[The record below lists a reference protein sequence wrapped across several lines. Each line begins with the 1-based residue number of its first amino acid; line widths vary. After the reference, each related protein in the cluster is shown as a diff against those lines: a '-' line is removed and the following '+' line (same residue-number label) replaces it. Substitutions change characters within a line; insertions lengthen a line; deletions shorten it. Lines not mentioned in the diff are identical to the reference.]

1 MKSMKFLSLSLLVVA
16 FGSSVFA
23 SSPRIDQPEGELPS
37 GNINP
42 VSKLNLPGQTKPSDL
57 LREEASYASQ
67 ALSAVTNLTPTKIG
81 IGLSL
86 AALTTGV
93 ILYKKNAKVK
103 AYADATYTVVKSKL
117 PENNKKNIII
127 AAGSATTLAAL
138 LVTYKLGLANK
149 AYNGLS
155 GMLGLSGVDQI

>member
-93 ILYKKNAKVK
+93 ILYKKNAQVK
-103 AYADATYTVVKSKL
+103 AYADLACAITKSKL
-117 PENNKKNIII
+117 PVRNRKNAII
-127 AAGSATTLAAL
+127 AAGSVTTLAG
-138 LVTYKLGLANK
+138 LVATYRYGLISK
-149 AYNGLS
+149 AVNTVSSYFGKDNAE
-155 GMLGLSGVDQI
+155 QI